1 VPVLFALTLF
11 VSATLLFMVQPM
23 VGRKILP
30 LLGGSPAAW
39 NTCMVFF
46 QALLLGGYWYAHK
59 VTSKLSTKSQFAVH
73 VGVVLAALAA
83 LAGAALISP
92 DGSPIAVLKSLAPQG
107 SSYPMFGVLAL
118 LGVAVGIPFF
128 VVSTSAPLLQRWFAH
143 TKHPSAKDPYF
154 LYAASNAGSLISL
167 LGYPILVEPSLGLA
181 NQGWV
186 WAAGFVL
193 LFILTAACGKAMLTW
208 AGDPTKQAATPE
220 PEPTAARKLRWMLL
234 AFVPSSLML
243 GVTFHMT
250 TDIASIP
257 LLWVIPLALYLLTF
271 IIAFARLPE
280 WFRPVLGNVSPV
292 FTLLLVFVMTSGL
305 SSEILSPFFS
315 ICLHLTTYFLTA
327 LLMHS
332 ELAHDRP
339 GTAHLTNYF
348 LWISLGGMLGG
359 IFNALLAP
367 VLFPDNYEYRI
378 AIVVGAMLIPR
389 LDDDPAPATTKTWV
403 FDAVVPVAMAG
414 LMVGLTWIN
423 GHAWFYDACNW
434 TAKQVTG
441 LVSGVGLEGQIA
453 RKTVAQLVVYALPAM
468 LCFAFID
475 RPVRFGLCVA
485 AILFV
490 QFLRTE
496 QSHLVE
502 SRRSFFGILRVNESE
517 EVPEYRMLNMR
528 LLFPLS
534 KDPALDAV
542 AAEAVRERYLNLVHG
557 TTLHGTQAT
566 TTWRYP
572 VSDDLPAVI
581 HATPFGL
588 PWQALGLAGA
598 TLAFDMRQEPL
609 TYYHRTG
616 PVGEA
621 FAEAYRRDP
630 TGPIAMVGLGSGS
643 VACYAQRGQHFTFF
657 EIDPTV
663 VKIVDKPPTADPKDS
678 ARQFTYLAAA
688 RARGANLDIV
698 LGDARLKL
706 EEMTDRKFNLLLV
719 DAFSSDSIP
728 VHLLTKEAVELY
740 MNRLTDHGLLAIH
753 ISNKFVKLEPVV
765 AEIAAELNLAAR
777 VYSDNDQTAP
787 GKSTSHWV
795 VLARTEADLG
805 PLGASYMIARLENPY
820 PLTAAAGG
828 LVFYDFKAKWQ
839 PLTRIDGVRLWTDQY
854 ADVLQVMMLKE
865 VQAIRRF
872 FGQSTPVKD

>member
-1 VPVLFALTLF
+1 
-11 VSATLLFMVQPM
+11 MM
-23 VGRKILP
+23 
-30 LLGGSPAAW
+30 
-39 NTCMVFF
+39 
-46 QALLLGGYWYAHK
+46 
-59 VTSKLSTKSQFAVH
+59 
-73 VGVVLAALAA
+73 
-83 LAGAALISP
+83 
-92 DGSPIAVLKSLAPQG
+92 
-107 SSYPMFGVLAL
+107 
-118 LGVAVGIPFF
+118 
-128 VVSTSAPLLQRWFAH
+128 
-143 TKHPSAKDPYF
+143 
-154 LYAASNAGSLISL
+154 
-167 LGYPILVEPSLGLA
+167 
-181 NQGWV
+181 
-186 WAAGFVL
+186 
-193 LFILTAACGKAMLTW
+193 
-208 AGDPTKQAATPE
+208 
-220 PEPTAARKLRWMLL
+220 L

-271 IIAFARLPE
+271 IIAFARLPQ
-280 WFRPVLGNVSPV
+280 WFRPVLANVSPV

-315 ICLHLTTYFLTA
+315 IVLHLTTYFFTA

-348 LWISLGGMLGG
+348 LWISVGGMLGG

-367 VLFPDNYEYRI
+367 VLFPDSYEYRI

-389 LDDDPAPATTKTWV
+389 LDGDDPAPATVRTWF
-403 FDAVVPVAMAG
+403 FDAFVPIAMMA
-414 LMVGLTWIN
+414 LMAALTWIN
-423 GHAWFYDACNW
+423 GHDWFDQTCRW
-434 TAKQVTG
+434 IAKQVTS

-453 RKTVAQLVVYALPAM
+453 RKTVAQLIVYALPAM

-475 RPVRFGLCVA
+475 RPIRFGLCVA
-485 AILFV
+485 AILLV
-490 QFLRTE
+490 QVIRAE
-496 QSHLVE
+496 QSHVVE
-502 SRRSFFGILRVNESE
+502 SRRSFFGILRVTEST
-517 EVPEYRMLNMR
+517 EVPEFRMMNVR
-528 LLFPLS
+528 LLFPLRTD
-534 KDPALDAV
+534 KEEDNERDRV
-542 AAEAVRERYLNLVHG
+542 AADAVREKYLSLVHG

-572 VSDDLPAVI
+572 VYNDLPAVI

-588 PWQALGLAGA
+588 PWFALGAAGG

-630 TGPIAMVGLGSGS
+630 DGPIAMVGLGSGS
-643 VACYAQRGQHFTFF
+643 VACYAQPGQNFTFF

-663 VKIVDKPPTADPKDS
+663 VKIVDKPPAVDPRQA
-678 ARQFTYLAAA
+678 ARQFTYLAEA
-688 RARGANLDIV
+688 RARGANLDII
-698 LGDARLKL
+698 LGDARLRL
-706 EEMTDRKFNLLLV
+706 EELADKKYSLLLV

-728 VHLLTKEAVELY
+728 VHLLTKEAVQLY
-740 MNRLTDHGLLAIH
+740 MNRLKDHGLLAIH

-765 AEIAAELNLAAR
+765 AEIAAELNLAGR
-777 VYSDNDQTAP
+777 VFSDNDQSAP

-805 PLGASYMIARLENPY
+805 PIGAYHTIAKLENPF

-828 LVFYDFKAKWQ
+828 AIFAHYNTHWQ
-839 PLTRIDGVRLWTDQY
+839 PLTRINGVRLWTDQY

-865 VQAIRRF
+865 VQSLRRL
-872 FGQSTPVKD
+872 FGMSTPVKE